1 MSMSST
7 ACVLDFVITKEH
19 RRFAEFCDACRRYGY
34 IGLCYGPPGVG
45 KTLSARRYANWNQ
58 VEAYSPYSFASDAE
72 LAALLGSHTVFY
84 TPKVVNS
91 PKQIEQDIQGWR
103 NRLRAIPLE
112 AIRREEEGPLEFA
125 RRQDEAS
132 KHAFFLQT
140 IDTLYAPPSERPEKT
155 ESMVEHVVKTYA
167 QKRAETPEPTTLLM
181 IDETD
186 RLKTAGLEQVRDI
199 FDQGGI
205 GVVLIGMPG
214 LEKRL
219 SRYPQLYSRVGFV
232 HAFRPLSAEGVRDLF
247 QHNWLPSGIVL
258 PDGGLNDEAIVAT
271 IIRITGGNF
280 RLLHRLLTQMARL
293 VEINALPQVTREV
306 VEAARESLVIG
317 IV

>member
-7 ACVLDFVITKEH
+7 AGVLDFVITKEH

-84 TPKVVNS
+84 TPQVVNS

-112 AIRREEEGPLEFA
+112 VIRREEEGPLELA

-140 IDTLYAPPSERPEKT
+140 IETLYAPPSERPEKPA
-155 ESMVEHVVKTYA
+155 SMVEHVVKTYA

-199 FDQGGI
+199 FDPGGI

-214 LEKRL
+214 LEKTVIALPSTLFAR
-219 SRYPQLYSRVGFV
+219 R
-232 HAFRPLSAEGVRDLF
+232 FRPCISPPQCKWGV
-247 QHNWLPSGIVL
+247 
-258 PDGGLNDEAIVAT
+258 
-271 IIRITGGNF
+271 
-280 RLLHRLLTQMARL
+280 
-293 VEINALPQVTREV
+293 
-306 VEAARESLVIG
+306 
-317 IV
+317 

>member
-1 MSMSST
+1 MSSIPS
-7 ACVLDFVITKEH
+7 DFVVTNEH
-19 RRFAEFCDACRRYGY
+19 QRFAEFCDACRRYAY

-45 KTLSARRYANWNQ
+45 KTLSARHYANWQ
-58 VEAYSPYSFASDAE
+58 QIEAYSPYSFASDAE
-72 LAALLGSHTVFY
+72 LAALLGSQTVFY

-91 PKQIEQDIQGWR
+91 PRQIEEDIQGWR
-103 NRLRAIPLE
+103 NRLRAIPRE
-112 AIRREEEGPLEFA
+112 ALRREEEEPLERA
-125 RRQDEAS
+125 RRQDEANN
-132 KHAFFLQT
+132 HAFFMQT
-140 IDTLYAPPSERPEKT
+140 INTLYAPSSQRPKKP
-155 ESMVEHVVKTYA
+155 ESQVFQVVETYA
-167 QKRAETPEPTTLLM
+167 QKRAQIPEPTTLLM

-232 HAFRPLSAEGVRDLF
+232 HAFRPLSAAQVRQLLQQKWVPSGVALPEEGVA
-247 QHNWLPSGIVL
+247 
-258 PDGGLNDEAIVAT
+258 DEEALAA
-271 IIRITGGNF
+271 IIRVTGGNF
-280 RLLHRLLTQMARL
+280 RLLHRLLTQIARL
-293 VEINALPQVTREV
+293 VEINALQTVTSTV

-317 IV
+317 TA

>member
-1 MSMSST
+1 MNST
-7 ACVLDFVITKEH
+7 AGSLDFVITKEH

-34 IGLCYGPPGVG
+34 MGLCYGPPGVG
-45 KTLSARRYANWNQ
+45 KTLSARHYANWNQ
-58 VEAYSPYSFASDAE
+58 VEAHSPDKFASDAE
-72 LAALLGSHTVFY
+72 LAALIGSHTVFY

-91 PKQIEQDIQGWR
+91 PRQIEPDIQQWR

-112 AIRREEEGPLEFA
+112 AIRREEEGPLERA
-125 RRQDEAS
+125 RQQDEAS
-132 KHAFFLQT
+132 QHEFFLKT
-140 IDTLYAPPSERPEKT
+140 IETLYNPPSERPARP
-155 ESMVEHVVKTYA
+155 ESMVVQVAKTSD
-167 QKRAETPEPTTLLM
+167 QKRVETPEPTTLLL

-219 SRYPQLYSRVGFV
+219 SRYPQLDSRVGFV
-232 HAFRPLSAEGVRDLF
+232 HAFRPRSPMEVRHLRQDR
-247 QHNWLPSGIVL
+247 WLPSGVAL
-258 PDGGLNDEAIVAT
+258 PEDSLADEETLAA

-280 RLLHRLLTQMARL
+280 RLLHRLLTQIARL
-293 VEINALPQVTREV
+293 VELNALSQVTREV
-306 VEAARESLVIG
+306 VESARESLVIG
-317 IV
+317 VV

>member
-45 KTLSARRYANWNQ
+45 KTLSARHYANWNQ

-112 AIRREEEGPLEFA
+112 VIRREEEGPLELA

-140 IDTLYAPPSERPEKT
+140 IETLYAPPSERPEKP

-232 HAFRPLSAEGVRDLF
+232 HAFRPLSAEWG
-247 QHNWLPSGIVL
+247 
-258 PDGGLNDEAIVAT
+258 A
-271 IIRITGGNF
+271 
-280 RLLHRLLTQMARL
+280 
-293 VEINALPQVTREV
+293 
-306 VEAARESLVIG
+306 
-317 IV
+317 

>member
-1 MSMSST
+1 MSST
-7 ACVLDFVITKEH
+7 ACNPDVVITTEH
-19 RRFAEFCDACRRYGY
+19 RRFAEFCDACRHYAY

-45 KTLSARRYANWNQ
+45 KTLSARHYANWNRI
-58 VEAYSPYSFASDAE
+58 EAYSPYSCTSDAE
-72 LAALLGSHTVFY
+72 LAALLGSQTVFY

-91 PKQIEQDIQGWR
+91 PRQVEEDIQGWR
-103 NRLRAIPLE
+103 NRLRAIPRE
-112 AIRREEEGPLEFA
+112 ALRREEEEPLERA
-125 RRQDEAS
+125 RQQDEAN
-132 KHAFFLQT
+132 KQAFFIQT
-140 IDTLYAPPSERPEKT
+140 INTLYAPPSQRPKKP
-155 ESMVEHVVKTYA
+155 ESKVFQVVETYA
-167 QKRAETPEPTTLLM
+167 HKREQIPEPTTLLM

-232 HAFRPLSAEGVRDLF
+232 HEFRPLSADGVRDLF
-247 QHNWLPSGIVL
+247 QRQWVPTGVKLPQTGLHDEDVL
-258 PDGGLNDEAIVAT
+258 AA

-280 RLLHRLLTQMARL
+280 RLLHRLLTQVARL
-293 VEINALPQVTREV
+293 LEINALSRVTREV

-317 IV
+317 AV